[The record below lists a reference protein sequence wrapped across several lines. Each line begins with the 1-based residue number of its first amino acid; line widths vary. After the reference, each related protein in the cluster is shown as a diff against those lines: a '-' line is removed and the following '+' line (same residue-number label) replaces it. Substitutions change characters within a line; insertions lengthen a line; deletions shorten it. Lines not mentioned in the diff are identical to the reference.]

1 MSESEPTPTENDPKP
16 VPETPVAETPVAKKP
31 VVEGPTE
38 EELRLAMKAFRKKL
52 KLTRLDEESK
62 LGYGPTST
70 GGKSQIG
77 AITPPYQYPKAVWK
91 ELARQGK
98 LKQETSTLYSMVE

>member
-1 MSESEPTPTENDPKP
+1 MIESVDMTQPEATPPQPESNVVPE
-16 VPETPVAETPVAKKP
+16 PETPVSD
-31 VVEGPTE
+31 GPSK

-52 KLTRLDEESK
+52 KLTRLDEESR

-70 GGKSQIG
+70 GEKSRVS
-77 AITPPYQYPKAVWK
+77 AITPPYQFSKEIWK

-98 LKQETSTLYSMVE
+98 LKQETSTLYSIVE

>member
-1 MSESEPTPTENDPKP
+1 MSE
-16 VPETPVAETPVAKKP
+16 PETTPNPAP
-31 VVEGPTE
+31 EGPTE

-52 KLTRLDEESK
+52 KLTRLDEESR
-62 LGYGPTST
+62 LGYGPTSK
-70 GGKSQIG
+70 GEKSSIG
-77 AITPPYQYPKAVWK
+77 AITPPYQFPKAVWK

>member
-1 MSESEPTPTENDPKP
+1 MTEQNSTPEPADD
-16 VPETPVAETPVAKKP
+16 
-31 VVEGPTE
+31 GPSE

-52 KLTRLDEESK
+52 KLTRLDEESR
-62 LGYGPTST
+62 LGYGPTSS
-70 GGKSQIG
+70 GNRSQVG
-77 AITPPYQYPKAVWK
+77 AITPPYQFPKAVWK